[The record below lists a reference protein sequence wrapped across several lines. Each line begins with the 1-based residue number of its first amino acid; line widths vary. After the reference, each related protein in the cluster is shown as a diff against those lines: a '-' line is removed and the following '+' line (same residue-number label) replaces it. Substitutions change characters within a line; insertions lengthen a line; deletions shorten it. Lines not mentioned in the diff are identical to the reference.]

1 MTDPQ
6 GPDGREQG
14 QGQGAQGGQGEAPK
28 LIIDSDWKSQAQSEK
43 ERLVQQEE
51 ARKAQTA
58 GGPGAGQG
66 GQGEE
71 PPPADFTELIRM
83 LTTQALLYMGAI
95 PDPSTGK
102 AVLALDIAKYH
113 IDLLSMLEEKT
124 KGNLSEEESTTLSQT
139 AHELRL
145 EFVNMSKALAQA
157 IKEGKIKPQQVGA
170 QGMMGGGQGGGAP
183 GGFAGGPGGL

>member
-1 MTDPQ
+1 MSDQQ
-6 GPDGREQG
+6 GPEGHQNQG
-14 QGQGAQGGQGEAPK
+14 QEPPR

-43 ERLVQQEE
+43 ERLAQQEQ
-51 ARKAQTA
+51 ARKAQ
-58 GGPGAGQG
+58 GGGQPGAPGGQPGQG
-66 GQGEE
+66 HE

-113 IDLLSMLEEKT
+113 IDLLTMLEEKT

-157 IKEGKIKPQQVGA
+157 IQEGKIKPQQAGA
-170 QGMMGGGQGGGAP
+170 QGIMGGGAGGGGGAQ
-183 GGFAGGPGGL
+183 

>member
-1 MTDPQ
+1 MIDPQ
-6 GPDGREQG
+6 GPEGGQG
-14 QGQGAQGGQGEAPK
+14 QGQEGEAPK

-51 ARKAQTA
+51 ARKAQSAGAPGA
-58 GGPGAGQG
+58 GGP
-66 GQGEE
+66 EE
-71 PPPADFTELIRM
+71 APPADFTELIRM

-124 KGNLSEEESTTLSQT
+124 KGNLSAEESQTLSQT

-157 IKEGKIKPQQVGA
+157 IQEGKIKPQQVGA
-170 QGMMGGGQGGGAP
+170 QGMMGGAQAGGAP
-183 GGFAGGPGGL
+183 GALGGGPGGL